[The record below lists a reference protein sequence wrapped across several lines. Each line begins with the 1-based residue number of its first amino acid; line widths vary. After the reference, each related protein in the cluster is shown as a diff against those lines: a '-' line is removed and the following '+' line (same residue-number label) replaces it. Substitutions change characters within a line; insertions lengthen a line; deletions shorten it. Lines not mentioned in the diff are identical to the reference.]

1 MIMCKKMLMVIF
13 ILGMSCSSKNITLN
27 INYEYIKELIVTE
40 VVTDKTWNI
49 NNVAQLRPLFDNY
62 LSTAKKQLF
71 KFKAVY
77 IISFSY
83 QNKNWQIMVNGNHV
97 KINGIT
103 YKLNYD
109 LENYIRNYLLR
120 TPAN

>member
-1 MIMCKKMLMVIF
+1 MYKKLLIIIF
-13 ILGMSCSSKNITLN
+13 IFGMSCSSKHITSN
-27 INYEYIKELIVTE
+27 INYENIKEPLVTE

-49 NNVAQLRPLFDNY
+49 NNVAHLRPLFDNY
-62 LSTAKKQLF
+62 LSTAKKHLF

-83 QNKNWQIMVNGNHV
+83 HNKNWQIMVNGNHI
-97 KINGIT
+97 KIDGIT
-103 YKLNYD
+103 YKLNYN

-120 TPAN
+120 AQAN